1 MSRGTYSRQ
10 QIRANYGSDFSKIAS
25 KQIIQQHRFLLNQ
38 MKKQQDLESKL
49 PEEEDSQNQSEQI
62 LIPSQFQ
69 LSLRGSKYGKIKIEE
84 ISHINFESDKHNS
97 VRGNR

>member
-25 KQIIQQHRFLLNQ
+25 RQIIQQHRFLLNQ
-38 MKKQQDLESKL
+38 MKKNADLEGRL
-49 PEEEDSQNQSEQI
+49 PEKEDSQEKNEQPP
-62 LIPSQFQ
+62 LSQFQ
-69 LSLRGSKYGKIKIEE
+69 LSLKGPKYARIRIDN
-84 ISHINFESDKHNS
+84 IINMDTSSDNYGP